1 MLIPVF
7 VSAPSTTN
15 LNPDQKSVYDAIVS
29 ALGDVG
35 LEERRLG
42 QSDYPDEA
50 PLKEVIQIARR
61 CSGGV
66 VLGFTQM
73 MVQSGIVKPGVQDKP
88 AANVPLPTP
97 WNHLEA
103 AILFS
108 LRLPVLVFRESGI
121 SGGIFDEGVSDVFI
135 HKMPTVQ
142 EIEKKGGSFRQ
153 VLMKW
158 QARVRNHYYEWEGR

>member
-7 VSAPSTTN
+7 ISAPSTAN
-15 LNPDQKSVYDAIVS
+15 LNPQQKAVYAAII
-29 ALGDVG
+29 AAIGDVG

-61 CSGGV
+61 CSGGI
-66 VLGFTQM
+66 VLGFAQM
-73 MVQSGIVKPGVQDKP
+73 MVQTGILKPGVQDKSLVD
-88 AANVPLPTP
+88 VPFPTP

-103 AILFS
+103 GILFS
-108 LRLPVLVFRESGI
+108 LKLPVLVFRETGI
-121 SGGIFDEGVSDVFI
+121 SGGIFDEGVTDVFI
-135 HKMPTVQ
+135 HRMPTVADFEQ
-142 EIEKKGGSFRQ
+142 KAGPIRQ

-158 QARVRNHYYEWEGR
+158 QARVRSHYYEWEGS

>member
-7 VSAPSTTN
+7 ISAPSTEN
-15 LNPDQKSVYDAIVS
+15 LNSEQRPVYAAIVS
-29 ALGDVG
+29 ALGDLG

-61 CSGGV
+61 CSGGI
-66 VLGFTQM
+66 VLGFAQM
-73 MVQSGIVKPGVQDKP
+73 LVKAGVAKPGVLDKL
-88 AANVPLPTP
+88 VSDTPLPTP

-103 AILFS
+103 GNLFS
-108 LRLPVLVFRESGI
+108 LKLPVLVFRENGI
-121 SGGIFDEGVSDVFI
+121 SGGVFDEGVTDVFV
-135 HKMPTVQ
+135 HRMPTVADFA
-142 EIEKKGGSFRQ
+142 KKDVSVRQ

-158 QARVRNHYYEWEGR
+158 QARVRGDYYEWEG

>member
-7 VSAPSTTN
+7 VSAPSTEN
-15 LNPDQKSVYDAIVS
+15 LSLAQKSVYDAIV
-29 ALGDVG
+29 AAIVDLG

-42 QSDYPDEA
+42 KSDYPDEA

-61 CSGGV
+61 CSGGI
-66 VLGFTQM
+66 VLGFTQI
-73 MVQSGIVKPGVQDKP
+73 MVHAGTVKPGVQDKP
-88 AANVPLPTP
+88 LTETPFPTP

-103 AILFS
+103 GILFS

-121 SGGIFDEGVSDVFI
+121 TGGIFDEGVTDVFV
-135 HKMPTVQ
+135 HKMPTTADFAR
-142 EIEKKGGSFRQ
+142 GSAFKE

>member
-7 VSAPSTTN
+7 ISAPSTEN
-15 LNPDQKSVYDAIVS
+15 LNPEQKPVYDAII
-29 ALGDVG
+29 AAIGDLG

-61 CSGGV
+61 CSGGI

-73 MVQSGIVKPGVQDKP
+73 MVQTGVLKPGVQDQ
-88 AANVPLPTP
+88 PLSDTPFPTP
-97 WNHLEA
+97 WNHLDA
-103 AILFS
+103 GILFS
-108 LRLPVLVFRESGI
+108 LRLPVLVFRENGI
-121 SGGIFDEGVSDVFI
+121 SGGIFDKGVTDVFV
-135 HKMPTVQ
+135 HKMPTVADF
-142 EIEKKGGSFRQ
+142 EKRAGPVRQ

-158 QARVRNHYYEWEGR
+158 QARVRSHYYEWER

>member
-7 VSAPSTTN
+7 VSAPSTEN
-15 LNPDQKSVYDAIVS
+15 LTPDQKTAYDAVVA
-29 ALGDVG
+29 ALGDLG

-61 CSGGV
+61 CSGGI
-66 VLGFTQM
+66 VLGFTQTL
-73 MVQSGIVKPGVQDKP
+73 VKAGVAKPGVQDKLLS
-88 AANVPLPTP
+88 NVPMPTP

-103 AILFS
+103 GILFS

-121 SGGIFDEGVSDVFI
+121 SGGIFDEGVTDVFV
-135 HKMPTVQ
+135 HKMPTVKDF
-142 EIEKKGGSFRQ
+142 EKKASPVRQ

-158 QARVRNHYYEWEGR
+158 QAKVRSHYYEWEG

>member
-7 VSAPSTTN
+7 ISAPSTEN
-15 LNPDQKSVYDAIVS
+15 LNPEQKSVYDAIIS
-29 ALGDVG
+29 AIGDVG

-61 CSGGV
+61 CSGGI

-73 MVQSGIVKPGVQDKP
+73 MVKAGILKPGVQDKP
-88 AANVPLPTP
+88 LSDTPFPTP

-103 AILFS
+103 GILFS
-108 LRLPVLVFRESGI
+108 LRLPVLVFREQGI
-121 SGGIFDEGVSDVFI
+121 SGGIFDEGVTDVFI
-135 HKMPTVQ
+135 HKMPTVADF
-142 EIEKKGGSFRQ
+142 EKKGSSVRQ

-158 QARVRNHYYEWEGR
+158 QARVRSHYYEWEG

>member
-7 VSAPSTTN
+7 ISAPSTEN
-15 LNPDQKSVYDAIVS
+15 LNPEQKCVYDAII
-29 ALGDVG
+29 AAIGDLG

-61 CSGGV
+61 CSEGI

-73 MVQSGIVKPGVQDKP
+73 MVQAGISKPGVQDKP
-88 AANVPLPTP
+88 LNDVPFPTP

-103 AILFS
+103 GVFFS
-108 LRLPVLVFRESGI
+108 LRLPVLVFREKGI
-121 SGGIFDEGVSDVFI
+121 SGGIFDEGVTDVFI
-135 HKMPTVQ
+135 HKMPSAADF
-142 EIEKKGGSFRQ
+142 EKKAGSVRQ

-158 QARVRNHYYEWEGR
+158 QARVRSHYYEWEGR

>member
-7 VSAPSTTN
+7 ISAPSTAN
-15 LNPDQKSVYDAIVS
+15 LNPGQKSVYDAIVS
-29 ALGDVG
+29 AIGEIG

-61 CSGGV
+61 CSGGI
-66 VLGFTQM
+66 VLGFTQI
-73 MVQSGIVKPGVQDKP
+73 MVQTGILKPSVQDKP
-88 AANVPLPTP
+88 LIDSPLPTP

-103 AILFS
+103 GILFS
-108 LRLPVLVFRESGI
+108 LKLPVLVFRKKGI
-121 SGGIFDEGVSDVFI
+121 SGGIFDEGVTDVFV
-135 HKMPTVQ
+135 HKMPTVADVN
-142 EIEKKGGSFRQ
+142 EKAGSVRQ

-158 QARVRNHYYEWEGR
+158 QARVRSHYYEWEG

>member
-7 VSAPSTTN
+7 VSAPSTEN
-15 LNPDQKSVYDAIVS
+15 LKPEQKSVYEAII
-29 ALGDVG
+29 AAIGDLG

-61 CSGGV
+61 CSGGI
-66 VLGFTQM
+66 VLGFTQIM
-73 MVQSGIVKPGVQDKP
+73 LQTGVAKPGVQDKLLTD
-88 AANVPLPTP
+88 VPYPTP

-103 AILFS
+103 GILFS
-108 LRLPVLVFRESGI
+108 LRLPVLVFREAGI
-121 SGGIFDEGVSDVFI
+121 TGGIFDNGVTDVFI
-135 HKMPTVQ
+135 HKMPGVDDF
-142 EIEKKGGSFRQ
+142 EKRVGSVRQ

-158 QARVRNHYYEWEGR
+158 QARVRKHYYEWEER

>member
-7 VSAPSTTN
+7 ISAPSTEN
-15 LNPDQKSVYDAIVS
+15 LNPEQKSVYDAII
-29 ALGDVG
+29 AAIGDLG

-61 CSGGV
+61 CSGGI
-66 VLGFTQM
+66 VLGFAQM
-73 MVQSGIVKPGVQDKP
+73 MVQAGISKPGVQDE
-88 AANVPLPTP
+88 AMNDVPFPTP

-103 AILFS
+103 GILFS
-108 LRLPVLVFRESGI
+108 LRLPVLVFREKGI
-121 SGGIFDEGVSDVFI
+121 SGGIFDEGVTDVFI
-135 HKMPTVQ
+135 HKMPSVADF
-142 EIEKKGGSFRQ
+142 EKKAGSVRQ

-158 QARVRNHYYEWEGR
+158 QARVRSHYYEWEG

>member
-15 LNPDQKSVYDAIVS
+15 LNPDQKPVYDAIAL

-66 VLGFTQM
+66 VLGFTQR
-73 MVQSGIVKPGVQDKP
+73 MVQSGIVKPGVQDK
-88 AANVPLPTP
+88 AVANAPLPTP

-103 AILFS
+103 GILFS
-108 LRLPVLVFRESGI
+108 LRLPVLVFRENGI
-121 SGGIFDEGVSDVFI
+121 SGGIFDEGVTDVFI

-142 EIEKKGGSFRQ
+142 DIEKAALS
-153 VLMKW
+153 
-158 QARVRNHYYEWEGR
+158 GRF

>member
-7 VSAPSTTN
+7 ISAPSTEN
-15 LNPDQKSVYDAIVS
+15 LNPEQKCVYDAII
-29 ALGDVG
+29 AAIGDLG

-61 CSGGV
+61 CSEGI

-73 MVQSGIVKPGVQDKP
+73 MVQAGISKPGVQDKP
-88 AANVPLPTP
+88 LNDVPFPTP

-103 AILFS
+103 GIFFS
-108 LRLPVLVFRESGI
+108 LRLPVLVFREKGI
-121 SGGIFDEGVSDVFI
+121 SGGIFDEGVTDVFI
-135 HKMPTVQ
+135 HKMPSAADF
-142 EIEKKGGSFRQ
+142 EKKAGSVRQ

-158 QARVRNHYYEWEGR
+158 QARVRSHYYEWEG